1 MLFSLSQGKSR
12 LVPLPSANA
21 FAIIRAT
28 KIVPGNAMTQPS
40 LIGRVQGQ
48 FQQGASQE
56 YALQFLAAVQAEVRV
71 KRNEAAISAT
81 RQRLVSPTGAAQ

>member
-1 MLFSLSQGKSR
+1 M
-12 LVPLPSANA
+12 
-21 FAIIRAT
+21 T
-28 KIVPGNAMTQPS
+28 KITPGNVMSQPA
-40 LIGRVQGQ
+40 LIARVQSQ

-71 KRNEAAISAT
+71 KRNEAAIAAT